1 MSHIRLLTKDE
12 MIASGTLYNYE
23 LIMEDYLNAMP
34 FNEKE
39 RKEVKMSLLIKI
51 NSAFDRVISG
61 RDKKALKKLNKRFME
76 LKKIAENGESGAI
89 KAAFAEID
97 GLNLF
102 LSNKKARLSPRP
114 EAHSPQEN
122 IWVLLCKT
130 LEKRAHS
137 RSISGKSPFL
147 EKFYN
152 SARTYFMTKS

>member
-76 LKKIAENGESGAI
+76 LKKIAENHKKKHQIFDEEEEQ
-89 KAAFAEID
+89 KY
-97 GLNLF
+97 LNDLADLMF
-102 LSNKKARLSPRP
+102 
-114 EAHSPQEN
+114 
-122 IWVLLCKT
+122 
-130 LEKRAHS
+130 KR
-137 RSISGKSPFL
+137 
-147 EKFYN
+147 
-152 SARTYFMTKS
+152 T